1 MVFKIITLKFKKLK
15 SNSKKLI
22 ETAMGVN
29 VNAQIEKENEYIK
42 AVNKYF
48 IKLELVLINL
58 TK

>member
-1 MVFKIITLKFKKLK
+1 
-15 SNSKKLI
+15 
-22 ETAMGVN
+22 MGVN

>member
-1 MVFKIITLKFKKLK
+1 MVFKIITLKLNKLK